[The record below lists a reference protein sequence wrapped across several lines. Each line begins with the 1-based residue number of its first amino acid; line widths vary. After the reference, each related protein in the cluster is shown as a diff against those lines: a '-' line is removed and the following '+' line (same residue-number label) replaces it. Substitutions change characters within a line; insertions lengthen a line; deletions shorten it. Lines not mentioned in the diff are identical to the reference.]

1 MNDLPI
7 GIFDSGFGGL
17 TVARAIFDLLPDEN
31 IIYLGDTA
39 RAPYGPRPLDETREF
54 TLQCLDHLV
63 SLGVKMLVIAC
74 NTGSSAAFTEAQ
86 SRYQVPIVEVIKPT
100 ARQAAAIT
108 RTGNIGVICTE
119 GTAAS
124 HSYNKALSDADVT
137 VITAACPRFV
147 EFVEAGVTTGH
158 ELLSVAEHYLAPLH
172 GAGVDTLILGCTH
185 YPLLSGIISQV
196 IEEDVALVSS
206 ADACARAVFSVLT
219 RQGLL
224 REATKPP
231 KRRFLTTGDPS
242 RFEGLGRRLMGGF
255 VAKVCQVEL
264 ADDPIIPSESGD

>member
-1 MNDLPI
+1 VNDLPI

-39 RAPYGPRPLDETREF
+39 RAPYGPRPLEEAKAF

-63 SLGVKMLVIAC
+63 GLGVKMLVIAC
-74 NTGSSAAFTEAQ
+74 NTGSSAALKEAVE
-86 SRYQVPIVEVIKPT
+86 RYDVPIVEVVKPA
-100 ARQAAAIT
+100 ARRAAAIT

-124 HSYNKALSDADVT
+124 RSYNQALADADVT

-147 EFVEAGVTTGH
+147 EFVEAGVVTGH
-158 ELLSVAEHYLAPLH
+158 DLLSVAEHYLAPLH

-185 YPLLSGIISQV
+185 YPLLTGIISQV
-196 IEEDVALVSS
+196 MGEEVALVSS
-206 ADACARAVFSVLT
+206 ADACARAVFSTLT
-219 RQGLL
+219 REGLL
-224 REATKPP
+224 REATEPSQ
-231 KRRFLTTGDPS
+231 RVFLTTGDPS
-242 RFEGLGRRLMGGF
+242 RFEGLGRRLIGGF
-255 VAKVCQVEL
+255 VTKVSQVEI
-264 ADDPIIPSESGD
+264 DDQPDSSTE